1 MRINKPSRSVFYI
14 SLALAILALL
24 LGLGVVS
31 LGLSAF
37 WTMAIA
43 YLILFLG
50 VTLRSL

>member
-1 MRINKPSRSVFYI
+1 MRVNKPSRSVFYI
-14 SLALAILALL
+14 SLAIAILALL

-31 LGLSAF
+31 IGLSAF

-50 VTLRSL
+50 VTLKNM